1 MSVGVADCHKMHTLL
16 VRLVHRQ
23 DAFRRKSMDCRDH
36 GCSHQC
42 GKRMRGKIRL
52 IVDYVEAIG
61 PFEQVSKVSV
71 FPDLRV
77 DGWVLALGSGDNAI

>member
-1 MSVGVADCHKMHTLL
+1 MHTFPIG
-16 VRLVHRQ
+16 LVHRQ

-61 PFEQVSKVSV
+61 PFEQVSKGYSQT
-71 FPDLRV
+71 FASM
-77 DGWVLALGSGDNAI
+77 DGSSQ